1 MKFHFMQLLLSV
13 VIATWLASFATGF
26 YHNNFGPTFT
36 RKKAT
41 TTASTLQSSQNIEAT
56 LEDRARLPD
65 HRGDIECIRRYTE
78 LAIYNR
84 GTEIG
89 LQALSQLSSLC
100 SWRIPY
106 DFDSASD
113 KHTYSIIERFHQLI
127 PSEATAA
134 FTKQV
139 RRMEANG
146 WLSTNPDS
154 VDGLPSFHLNLV
166 SNGSPMFPT
175 ETTKDPTDFQMGVQK
190 LLHIVHPYIYNE
202 LLSEVQQLLN
212 STSIQISDVFLRRYG
227 QEISGD
233 LSRNGISAHY
243 DVFSRVTAVVALDDI
258 AVDGRNG
265 LFTTHISESGS
276 TSNHA
281 ALRRFFPLDTGDAVV
296 HTWNVLHGVDIEE
309 GLDRTSLI
317 VWFTEDTSNEAKENG
332 IQSVSPWIF
341 RHPQLETDCVAQFV
355 LASALSSIEDTAK
368 SDAADCSEHRLYL
381 KSASKGNTFAQTRI
395 GSLVEEGV
403 LTSNLEDEALL
414 VVEKLRP
421 FTSLPAPIRLL
432 DSSDLKMKTAVVA
445 MRFWFEGAVR
455 GNPLAQKAL
464 ADELMF
470 QASQLGYDEDIYLL
484 AATFFALAAQQGDEG
499 ASDCLARVIDYDLQ
513 HRQVKSETEFLASPI
528 VKVARAAS

>member
-1 MKFHFMQLLLSV
+1 MQLLLSV

-26 YHNNFGPTFT
+26 YHNFVPTFT
-36 RKKAT
+36 SKKAT
-41 TTASTLQSSQNIEAT
+41 TTATTLQSSQNIEAT
-56 LEDRARLPD
+56 WEDRARLPD
-65 HRGDIECIRRYTE
+65 HHGDIQCIRRYTE

-89 LQALSQLSSLC
+89 LQALSQLSNLC
-100 SWRIPY
+100 NWRIPY

-113 KHTYSIIERFHQLI
+113 KDNYSVIERFHQLI
-127 PSEATAA
+127 PSEATTA
-134 FTKQV
+134 FLKQV

-166 SNGSPMFPT
+166 SHGSPMFPT

-202 LLSEVQQLLN
+202 LLPGVQKLLN

-227 QEISGD
+227 QEICGD

-265 LFTTHISESGS
+265 LFTTHISESGC

-296 HTWNVLHGVDIEE
+296 HTWNVLHGVDVEE
-309 GLDRTSLI
+309 GLDRTSLV
-317 VWFTEDTSNEAKENG
+317 VWFTEDTINEAKEND

-341 RHPQLETDCVAQFV
+341 RHPQLETDSVAQFV
-355 LASALSSIEDTAK
+355 LASALSSIEDAAK
-368 SDAADCSEHRLYL
+368 SDGADCSEHRLYL
-381 KSASKGNTFAQTRI
+381 KSASEGNTFAQTRI

-403 LTSNLEDEALL
+403 LTSNLEDEALRVL
-414 VVEKLRP
+414 DKLRP
-421 FTSLPAPIRLL
+421 FTSLPDPIRLL
-432 DSSDLKMKTAVVA
+432 QSSDLEMKTAVVA

-470 QASQLGYDEDIYLL
+470 QASQLEYDEDIYLL
-484 AATFFALAAQQGDEG
+484 AATFFALAAQQGDEE
-499 ASDCLARVIDYDLQ
+499 ASDCLSRVIAYDLQ
-513 HRQVKSETEFLASPI
+513 HRHVKSEAEFLASPI
-528 VKVARAAS
+528 VKVARAAN